1 LAPQLG
7 PGAVLLLLA
16 RSAEALAELAAELRA
31 GATGSD
37 TGSDSGSAELRVQS
51 VAADLGCEEG
61 LRRAGAA
68 LRELLQDSS
77 FGRLLLVNNAGSLGD
92 ISKSF
97 LDLTDLQEINTYF
110 SFNISSA
117 LCLTSTA
124 LRAFGARPGCSR
136 TVVNIS
142 SLCAQEPFPSWA
154 LYCSG
159 KAARD
164 MMFRVLALEEP
175 GLRVLSYAPGPLD
188 TDMQLLARTRTADL
202 GMRQHFQRLQEKG
215 QLIDSSVSAQKL
227 LRLLQEDSFPSGA
240 HVDFYDI

>member
-1 LAPQLG
+1 
-7 PGAVLLLLA
+7 
-16 RSAEALAELAAELRA
+16 
-31 GATGSD
+31 
-37 TGSDSGSAELRVQS
+37 LRVQC

-68 LRELLQDSS
+68 LQELLQDPS

-97 LDLTDLQEINTYF
+97 QDFTDLQEINTYF
-110 SFNISSA
+110 AFNVGSA

-124 LRAFGARPGCSR
+124 LRAFGARAGCSR
-136 TVVNIS
+136 TVVNVS
-142 SLCAQEPFPSWA
+142 SLCALEPFPSWA

-164 MMFRVLALEEP
+164 MMFRVLAREEP
-175 GLRVLSYAPGPLD
+175 GIRVLSYAPGPLD
-188 TDMQLLARTRTADL
+188 TDMQLLARTRTADA
-202 GMRQHFQRLQEKG
+202 GMRQHFQRMKEKG

-240 HVDFYDI
+240 HVDFY